1 MKIST
6 IIKIKN
12 RLQLA
17 SDNHNKQYNNLLGTS
32 SYATITIKK
41 GKRTFFQTDAKI
53 GYELAEQ
60 ILEIIKDYTELK
72 FNITYY

>member
-32 SYATITIKK
+32 SNAIITIKK
-41 GKRTFFQTDAKI
+41 GKTTFFKTNAKI

-60 ILEIIKDYTELK
+60 ILEIIKDHTDLK
-72 FNITYY
+72 FTINYV